1 MKCRSCG
8 FDQKEIFLDL
18 GKQPPANNYLL
29 NINELK
35 KEFRIPLQL
44 FFCKKCYLVQTKDYI
59 KPEKLFSKDYAYLSS
74 VSSSWVQ
81 HAKKLKQKLVS
92 KFNLSKQDII
102 LEIASNDGYLL
113 DFFVKDGFKNCF
125 GIEPTHIVA
134 QIARKKKIDVVEDFF
149 SLNLSYHL
157 KIKGKIPRLII
168 ANNVI
173 AHVQDLNDF
182 IAGIKN
188 ILAPDGFLSI
198 EFAYLLELIKFK
210 QFDTIYH
217 EHYSY
222 ISLLAL
228 EKIFKKHGLRIFD
241 IEKLKTHGG
250 SLRVF
255 GCHLNSD
262 IREEKKVK
270 SLVQEEINY
279 RLDELEIYKNFSK
292 DIKKIKDDF
301 LEFISSAKKR
311 NFKIV
316 GYGAAAKGNTFLNY
330 CGITSKDILFVVD
343 NAFTKQNKFLP
354 GSGIPIVDSSYIS
367 KIKPDYILILPWN
380 LSKEISKSLKYTKKW
395 NCKLIRAIPELD
407 YI

>member
-8 FDQKEIFLDL
+8 FNQKETFLDL

-29 NINELK
+29 NTNDLK

-44 FFCKKCYLVQTKDYI
+44 FLCKKCYLVQTKDYI
-59 KPEKLFSKDYAYLSS
+59 KPEMLFSKDYAYLSS

-81 HAKKLKQKLVS
+81 HAKKLKHKLVS
-92 KFNLSKQDII
+92 KFKLSKQDII

-125 GIEPTHIVA
+125 GIEPTHIAA
-134 QIARKKKIDVVEDFF
+134 QIAKKKKIEVVEEFF
-149 SLNLSYHL
+149 SLNLSCQL
-157 KIKGKIPRLII
+157 KKRGKIPKVII

-188 ILAPDGFLSI
+188 ILDPDGFLSI

-217 EHYSY
+217 EHFSY

-228 EKIFKKHGLRIFD
+228 ERIFKKHGLRIFD
-241 IEKLKTHGG
+241 IEKLTTHGG

-255 GCHLNSD
+255 GCHLNSN
-262 IREEKKVK
+262 IREKKIVK
-270 SLVQEEINY
+270 NLVQEEINY
-279 RLDELEIYKNFSK
+279 KLDSFEIYKNFSK
-292 DIKKIKDDF
+292 DIKKIKDN
-301 LEFISSAKKR
+301 FIKFITFAKKR
-311 NFKIV
+311 NLKIA

-380 LSKEISKSLKYTKKW
+380 LSREISKSLKYTKKW